1 MSPGTAN
8 RLWMAWSLVLLA
20 AILLTLWISTMI
32 ASGFGGQDI
41 LTPLGSR
48 IEQIESATAR
58 LEPLATQLET
68 SAEEVSVIVRRQLPR
83 SPFGLA
89 EPPFVQEMRQ
99 REEAL
104 LTTLGE
110 IRDRLRVSN
119 QELLD
124 LRQEIDQMDSA
135 IKSDLDEADYQIGL
149 LREVLA
155 MKSDFLG
162 LALAIIAAAA
172 ALSIFI
178 SAWRRERRAQGGDLA
193 GAKN

>member
-8 RLWMAWSLVLLA
+8 RLRLAWSLALLA
-20 AILLTLWISTMI
+20 ATIGTLWISTQI
-32 ASGFGGQDI
+32 ASGFDDRDI
-41 LTPLGSR
+41 LTPLRSQIAELESAKAR
-48 IEQIESATAR
+48 IE
-58 LEPLATQLET
+58 PVATQLEK
-68 SAEEVSVIVRRQLPR
+68 SAEEVSVIARRQLPR

-89 EPPFVQEMRQ
+89 EPPFVQDMRQ

-104 LTTLGE
+104 LVTLGE

-119 QELLD
+119 QELLY
-124 LRQEIDQMDSA
+124 LRQQIDEMESA

-162 LALAIIAAAA
+162 VALAIIAAAA
-172 ALSIFI
+172 ALSIFV
-178 SAWRRERRAQGGDLA
+178 SAWRRERREQKGPVA

>member
-8 RLWMAWSLVLLA
+8 RLRMAWSVVLLA
-20 AILLTLWISTMI
+20 AIIGTLWISTQI
-32 ASGFGGQDI
+32 ASGFDDRDI
-41 LTPLGSR
+41 LTPLRSR
-48 IEQIESATAR
+48 IAELESAKAR
-58 LEPLATQLET
+58 IEPVATQLEE
-68 SAEEVSVIVRRQLPR
+68 SAEVVSVIARRQLPR

-104 LTTLGE
+104 LATLGE
-110 IRDRLRVSN
+110 VRDRLRISN
-119 QELLD
+119 RELLD
-124 LRQEIDQMDSA
+124 LRQQIDEKESA
-135 IKSDLDEADYQIGL
+135 IRSDLDEADYQIGL

-172 ALSIFI
+172 ALSIFV
-178 SAWRRERRAQGGDLA
+178 SAWRRERRKQEGAVA